1 MQAIFETLFD
11 IVYLVSVITLGVWML
26 RSSNP
31 LGLTQKFRDFKRA
44 GVQGIETC
52 KIQSIILPLLADH
65 VLREANHYLRML
77 EAGK

>member
-31 LGLTQKFRDFKRA
+31 LGLTQKSRDFKRA

-65 VLREANHYLRML
+65 VLREANHYLRMQ

>member
-31 LGLTQKFRDFKRA
+31 LGLTQKSRDFKRA

-77 EAGK
+77 EVGK